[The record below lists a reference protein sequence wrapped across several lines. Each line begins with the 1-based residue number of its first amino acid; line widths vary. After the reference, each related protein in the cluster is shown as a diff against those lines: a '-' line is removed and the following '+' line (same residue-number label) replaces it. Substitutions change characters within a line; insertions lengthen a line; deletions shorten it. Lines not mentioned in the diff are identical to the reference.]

1 MARCESARDP
11 EMLAG
16 ELPGF
21 RDFTVFH
28 HFLTT
33 SRYVLRASEFSSRH
47 QQNAGGGSFLFLCC
61 FLSVFFLVFFLVFF
75 CWASSVSQVLTL
87 ENAGLAFVETRFR
100 YAAYLADV
108 SLHPDDSRK
117 SPTWIPIAAILMAL
131 CAIGLAL
138 TLLGLF

>member
-1 MARCESARDP
+1 MFCVRVNFQAVISR
-11 EMLAG
+11 MLVAA
-16 ELPGF
+16 LFFFFP
-21 RDFTVFH
+21 VF
-28 HFLTT
+28 L
-33 SRYVLRASEFSSRH
+33 
-47 QQNAGGGSFLFLCC
+47 
-61 FLSVFFLVFFLVFF
+61 LVFFLVFF
-75 CWASSVSQVLTL
+75 CWASSVSQMLTP

-138 TLLGLF
+138 TLLGLL